1 MNSTHLVNY
10 PLPPDGIT
18 IKAESTSAN
27 CRIQVFG
34 STFVTV
40 PNEALNDIQ
49 IFTDSTEDAFL
60 DTSTIFNKDTA
71 SRLYL
76 AIKGSEEFP
85 CAVRISAEE
94 GDSAVYYYP
103 SSKIIHSGVLQT
115 DTMSSSLLYTSQ
127 SSTLDLTLGK
137 FIVCAWLLCY
147 SVIMCLLHNEAM
159 PSSTFVPS
167 ETSGYIGNRIGSS
180 TYTQGNSVT
189 FSSVTKC

>member
-10 PLPPDGIT
+10 PLSPDGIT
-18 IKAESTSAN
+18 IKANSTSAN

-34 STFVTV
+34 STFVTT

-76 AIKGSEEFP
+76 AIKGREEFP

-94 GDSAVYYYP
+94 GDSTVYHYP
-103 SSKIIHSGVLQT
+103 SSKIIQHSGVLQT

-127 SSTLDLTLGK
+127 LSTLDLTLGK
-137 FIVCAWLLCY
+137 FIVCALLY
-147 SVIMCLLHNEAM
+147 GFIKLIILHLLRNEK
-159 PSSTFVPS
+159 PYL
-167 ETSGYIGNRIGSS
+167 YI
-180 TYTQGNSVT
+180 
-189 FSSVTKC
+189 K